1 MSALTASQATTDDTT
16 TTRTAIVAAGL
27 VGALACAAYVSSVI
41 FLPDLGPSN
50 AGTHPL
56 VLTANLITALA
67 FGGLA
72 FALPRLAGLTRLPL
86 WTLYTSAAAC
96 AFIAA
101 PALTFATYGNHV
113 KGVLTA
119 AQAEQLAN
127 DSSVYFDLLLY
138 PKVLLALVGFVAIAI
153 IGWRRRAFSRGAS
166 VLLALA
172 AIVSLLPPPWPGGV
186 LAGLAL
192 AWVARTARITEA

>member
-1 MSALTASQATTDDTT
+1 MSTLTASRATTDETT

-27 VGALACAAYVSSVI
+27 IGALACAAYVSSVI
-41 FLPDLGPSN
+41 FLPDVGART

-72 FALPRLAGLTRLPL
+72 FALPRLAGLTRLPQ

-113 KGVLTA
+113 KAVLTD
-119 AQAEQLAN
+119 AQAEQLTN
-127 DSSVYFDLLLY
+127 NGSVYLDLLSY
-138 PKVLLALVGFVAIAI
+138 PKILLAVVGFVALAV
-153 IGWRRRAFSRGAS
+153 IGWRRRTFSRGAS